1 MTNPP
6 LGISLL
12 VGSQA
17 LSYIRQWR
25 SAFGIALKLTTL
37 INLPG
42 AFPKSDRWS
51 SRIQIRERTLQAR
64 RTATQCLRH
73 RTMQCLRHRT
83 ISVPV
88 QDHQRPWAS
97 WVFGIAQ
104 PLIECVGQLRC
115 IRCRLLWQR
124 EAACCLRGTLRP
136 RVPNH
141 DNGSWQRRRWRR
153 VASANGADTHPNL
166 A

>member
-37 INLPG
+37 INVHG
-42 AFPKSDRWS
+42 AFPKIDRWS
-51 SRIQIRERTLQAR
+51 SRLQIRERTLQAR

-83 ISVPV
+83 ISVSV
-88 QDHQRPWAS
+88 QDHQRP
-97 WVFGIAQ
+97 
-104 PLIECVGQLRC
+104 
-115 IRCRLLWQR
+115 
-124 EAACCLRGTLRP
+124 
-136 RVPNH
+136 
-141 DNGSWQRRRWRR
+141 
-153 VASANGADTHPNL
+153 
-166 A
+166 